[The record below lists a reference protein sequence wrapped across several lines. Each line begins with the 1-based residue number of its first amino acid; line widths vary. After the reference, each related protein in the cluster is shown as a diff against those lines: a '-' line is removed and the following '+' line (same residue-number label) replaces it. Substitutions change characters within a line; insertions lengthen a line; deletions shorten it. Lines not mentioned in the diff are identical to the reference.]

1 MRTADVDKEK
11 LTPMMLQYFQVK
23 DEYQDSILMYR
34 LGDFYEMFFDDALV
48 ASKVLDIALTGRNC
62 GMEER
67 APMCGVPFHAPHTY
81 VARLVAA
88 GYSVAICEQAE
99 DPATAKGIV
108 KREVVRVVTPGTI
121 MDAAALDAERNN
133 YICSISVGEAGA
145 GVAFV
150 DITTGECSAC
160 ELTGE
165 DVITGILNEISKF
178 LPIEVLMNLRGYEN
192 TNLMHMIQDKTR
204 GVIRNY
210 YDWAYEQTQA
220 EHKTRLQFGEEEFFR
235 LSEKPNCVSAIGAL
249 LLYLEETQKTELTNL
264 KTIETNNNEGKMQ
277 MDMYTLRN
285 LEILETMRD
294 RSTRGSLLHV
304 LNRTRTPMGSRLM
317 RKWLTAPLLN
327 CAMIQNR
334 HVAVDELR
342 KEPILRAE
350 LIECLNRIA
359 DMERLINRV
368 VYRTAGCGD
377 LTALKLSL
385 RQLPGIAKVLKEM
398 RSNLLGRCLRDMDL
412 LEDICDLIEG
422 TIDPNAPA
430 TLRNGGLILKGANA
444 ELDQVRDL
452 AENGQKVLGQM
463 VDQEKEKTG
472 IKTMKLGYN
481 KVFGYYIEVSKLY
494 ADKVPEYFIRKQ
506 TLTNGERYITPEL
519 KEVEE
524 AVLDAST
531 RLIDMEYELFCQ
543 VRDRVGQ
550 ALDRVKRTAEAVA
563 QVDVLCA
570 LAHVAEKN
578 GYTMPVM
585 NMGDRVVIKNGRHPV
600 VECFNRDTPFISN
613 DVTLDN
619 GENQIALITGPNM
632 AGKSTYMRQTAL
644 IVLMAQIGSF
654 VPASEAEIGIVDKI
668 FTRVG
673 ASDDLA
679 SGQSTFMV
687 EMNEVAYI
695 LEHATEK
702 SLIILDE
709 IGRGTSTFDGLGIA
723 WAVVEHIADSKKCG
737 AKTMFA
743 THYHELTELEDVIP
757 NVKNYSI
764 AVKKRGDSISFLR
777 KIIRGGADRS
787 YGVDV
792 AILAGVKRSVTRRA
806 AEIVA
811 SLEGEDGREISKAK
825 IRTNVPERA
834 CVDGQ
839 MDFFAAAENPVLT
852 ELKAIDLNV
861 MTPVEA
867 LTKLF
872 DLQAKVKNQEQR

>member
-1 MRTADVDKEK
+1 MVRTVDVDKTK
-11 LTPMMLQYFQVK
+11 LTPMMQQYFAVK
-23 DEYQDSILMYR
+23 DEYPDSILMYR
-34 LGDFYEMFFDDALV
+34 LGDFYEMFFDDALT

-67 APMCGVPFHAPHTY
+67 APMCGVPFHAADSY
-81 VARLVAA
+81 ISRLVSA

-108 KREVVRVVTPGTI
+108 RREVIRVVTPGTI
-121 MDAAALDAERNN
+121 MDASALDANRNN
-133 YICSISVGEAGA
+133 YLCSIAVSETGA
-145 GVAFV
+145 GIAFV
-150 DITTGECSAC
+150 DITTGACSAV
-160 ELTGE
+160 ELSGEDYLTGL
-165 DVITGILNEISKF
+165 LNEICKYA
-178 LPIEVLMNLRGYEN
+178 PIEVLMNLRAYEN
-192 TNLMHMIQDKTR
+192 ESLRQIIQDKTH
-204 GVIRNY
+204 GVVRNY
-210 YDWAYEQTQA
+210 YDWAYEAEQA
-220 EHKTRLQFGEEEFFR
+220 SRKVELQFGEGAKV
-235 LSEKPNCVSAIGAL
+235 LLEKRNSTLAMGAL

-264 KTIETNNNEGKMQ
+264 KSVEVNADEGNMQ

-294 RSTRGSLLHV
+294 RTSRGSLLHV
-304 LNRTRTPMGSRLM
+304 LNKTRTSMGSRLL

-327 CAMIQNR
+327 CALIQNR
-334 HVAVDELR
+334 HVAVDELV
-342 KEPILRAE
+342 KEPLLRE
-350 LIECLNRIA
+350 EITEHLKNVA

-368 VYRTAGCGD
+368 IYKTASCGD
-377 LTALKLSL
+377 LTALKHSL
-385 RQLPGIAKVLKEM
+385 FQLPYLAGLLEETRSRFLK
-398 RSNLLGRCLRDMDL
+398 NCLRDMDL
-412 LEDICDLIEG
+412 LADVASLIEQ
-422 TIDPNAPA
+422 TIDPKAPA
-430 TLRNGGLILKGANA
+430 TLRNGGLILEGANE
-444 ELDQVRDL
+444 ELDKVRNL
-452 AENGQKVLGQM
+452 AENGQNILREM
-463 VDQEKEKTG
+463 VEQEKEKTG

-481 KVFGYYIEVSKLY
+481 KVFGYYMEISKLY
-494 ADKVPEYFIRKQ
+494 ADKAPDYFIRKQ

-531 RLIDMEYELFCQ
+531 RSVDMEYELFCQ

-550 ALDRVKRTAEAVA
+550 ALDRIKRTAEAVA
-563 QVDVLCA
+563 RVDVICSF
-570 LAHVAEKN
+570 AHVAEKN
-578 GYTMPVM
+578 GYTMPTM
-585 NMGDRVVIKNGRHPV
+585 NMGDKIMIKNGRHPV
-600 VECFNRDTPFISN
+600 VESLNRKTPFIPN
-613 DVTLDN
+613 DALLDN
-619 GENQIALITGPNM
+619 GENQISLITGPNM

-644 IVLMAQIGSF
+644 IVLMAQVGSF
-654 VPASEAEIGIVDKI
+654 VPAAEAEIGIVDKI

-695 LEHATEK
+695 LDHATEK

-709 IGRGTSTFDGLGIA
+709 IGRGTSTFDGLEIA

-743 THYHELTELEDVIP
+743 THYHELTELESRIP
-757 NVKNYSI
+757 CVKNYCI
-764 AVKKRGDSISFLR
+764 AVKKRGDSINFLR

-792 AILAGVKRSVTRRA
+792 AVLAGVKKSVTKRA

-811 SLEGEDGREISKAK
+811 SLESEDGQEVSQAK
-825 IRTNVPERA
+825 IRTRGAVPVTSEL
-834 CVDGQ
+834 Q
-839 MDFFAAAENPVLT
+839 MDFFAAAENPILT
-852 ELKAIDLNV
+852 ELKEIDLNV

-872 DLQAKVKNQEQR
+872 DLQAKAKNQE

>member
-1 MRTADVDKEK
+1 MRTADVDKTK
-11 LTPMMLQYFQVK
+11 LTPMMQQYFQVK
-23 DEYQDSILMYR
+23 DEYPDSILMYR

-67 APMCGVPFHAPHTY
+67 APMCGVPFHAADTY

-108 KREVVRVVTPGTI
+108 KREVIRVVTPGTI
-121 MDAAALDAERNN
+121 MDSSALDAEKNN
-133 YICSISVGEAGA
+133 YICSISVGES
-145 GVAFV
+145 GVGLAFV
-150 DITTGECSAC
+150 DITTGECSVC
-160 ELTGE
+160 ELGGE
-165 DVITGILNEISKF
+165 DVVTGILNEISKF
-178 LPIEVLMNLRGYEN
+178 LPTEILLNLRGYEN
-192 TNLMHMIQDKTR
+192 TNLVQMLRDKTR
-204 GVIRNY
+204 GVVRNY
-210 YDWAYEQTQA
+210 YDWAFEASQA
-220 EHKTRLQFGEEEFFR
+220 EHKAMLQFGEEYHR
-235 LSEKPNCVSAIGAL
+235 MDGKPNSISAVGAL

-264 KTIETNNNEGKMQ
+264 KSVESNNDEGKMQ

-285 LEILETMRD
+285 LEILETLRD

-304 LNRTRTPMGSRLM
+304 LNRTRTPMGSRML

-327 CAMIQNR
+327 CALIQNR
-334 HVAVDELR
+334 HIAVDELL
-342 KEPILRAE
+342 KEPLLRAE
-350 LIECLNRIA
+350 LTECLKQVA

-385 RQLPGIAKVLKEM
+385 RQLPAIARLLKQTH
-398 RSNLLGRCLRDMDL
+398 SALLGRCLRDLDL
-412 LEDICDLIEG
+412 LEDVCDLIEQ

-444 ELDQVRDL
+444 ELDKVRDL
-452 AENGQKVLGQM
+452 AENGQKVLGEM
-463 VDQEKEKTG
+463 VEQEKEKTG

-481 KVFGYYIEVSKLY
+481 KVFGYYIEVSKMY
-494 ADKVPEYFIRKQ
+494 TDKVPEYFIRKQ

-524 AVLDAST
+524 EVLDAGT

-550 ALDRVKRTAEAVA
+550 ALERVKRSAEAVA
-563 QVDVLCA
+563 QTDVLCSFA
-570 LAHVAEKN
+570 NVAEKN
-578 GYTMPVM
+578 NYCMPTM
-585 NMGDRVVIKNGRHPV
+585 NMGDKIIIQNGRHPV
-600 VECFNRDTPFISN
+600 VEQIHKETPFIPN

-619 GENQIALITGPNM
+619 AENQIALITGPNM

-644 IVLMAQIGSF
+644 IVLMAQVGSF
-654 VPASEAEIGIVDKI
+654 VPASAAEIGVVDKI

-673 ASDDLA
+673 ASDDLT

-695 LEHATEK
+695 LDHATAK

-723 WAVVEHIADSKKCG
+723 WAVTEHIADAKKCG

-743 THYHELTELEDVIP
+743 THYHELTELENTLP
-757 NVKNYSI
+757 NLKNYCI
-764 AVKKRGDSISFLR
+764 AVKRQGGSIRFLR

-792 AILAGVKRSVTRRA
+792 AVLAGVKKSVTRRA
-806 AEIVA
+806 AEIVE
-811 SLEGEDGREISKAK
+811 SLENEDNRAVSQASVATK
-825 IRTNVPERA
+825 IPQQSRA
-834 CVDGQ
+834 EEQ
-839 MDFFAAAENPVLT
+839 MDFFAIEENPVVT
-852 ELKAIDLNV
+852 ELKRLDLNV

-872 DLQAKVKNQEQR
+872 DLQAKAKNQE

>member
-1 MRTADVDKEK
+1 
-11 LTPMMLQYFQVK
+11 MMKQYFKVK
-23 DEYQDSILMYR
+23 DEYEDSILMYR
-34 LGDFYEMFFDDALV
+34 LGDFYEMFFDDALT

-62 GMEER
+62 GLEER
-67 APMCGVPFHAPHTY
+67 APMCGVPFHAVDTY

-99 DPATAKGIV
+99 DPATATGIV
-108 KREVVRVVTPGTI
+108 KREVVRVITPGTI
-121 MDAAALDAERNN
+121 MDAAALDAEKNN
-133 YICSISVGEAGA
+133 YICSISMGEAGA
-145 GVAFV
+145 GIAFV
-150 DITTGECSAC
+150 DITTGECSAY
-160 ELTGE
+160 ELSGE
-165 DVITGILNEISKF
+165 DTVTGILNEISKF

-192 TNLMHMIQDKTR
+192 TNLVRMVQDKTR
-204 GVIRNY
+204 GVVRNY
-210 YDWAYEQTQA
+210 YDWAYETSQA
-220 EHKTRLQFGEEEFFR
+220 EHKTRMQFGEEELSR
-235 LSEKPNCVSAIGAL
+235 LLGKPNCVSAIGAL
-249 LLYLEETQKTELTNL
+249 LLYLEETQKTELSNL
-264 KTIETNNNEGKMQ
+264 KTVEANNDEGKMQ

-285 LEILETMRD
+285 LEILETLRD

-304 LNRTRTPMGSRLM
+304 LNKTRTPMGSRLM

-334 HVAVDELR
+334 HVAVDELV
-342 KEPILRAE
+342 KEAVLRAE
-350 LIECLNRIA
+350 LIECLKQIA

-385 RQLPGIAKVLKEM
+385 RQLPAIANVLVKM

-412 LEDICDLIEG
+412 LQDVCDLIEG
-422 TIDPNAPA
+422 TINPEAPA
-430 TLRNGGLILKGANA
+430 TLRNGGLIIKGANE
-444 ELDQVRDL
+444 ELDRVRDL
-452 AENGQKVLGQM
+452 AENGQKVLTEM
-463 VDQEKEKTG
+463 VEREKEKTG

-481 KVFGYYIEVSKLY
+481 KVFGYYMDVSKLY
-494 ADKVPEYFIRKQ
+494 ADKVPDYFIRKQ
-506 TLTNGERYITPEL
+506 TLTSGERYITPEL

-563 QVDVLCA
+563 QVDVLCS
-570 LAHVAEKN
+570 LAQVAEKN
-578 GYTMPVM
+578 GYTMPTM
-585 NMGDRVVIKNGRHPV
+585 HMGDRIIIKNGRHPV
-600 VECFNRDTPFISN
+600 VERLNRENPFIPN
-613 DVTLDN
+613 DVILDN

-695 LEHATEK
+695 LDHATEK

-723 WAVVEHIADSKKCG
+723 WAVVEHIADAKKCG

-743 THYHELTELEDVIP
+743 THYHELTELEDTLP

-792 AILAGVKRSVTRRA
+792 AVLAGVKKSVTRRA

-811 SLEGEDGREISKAK
+811 SLENEEINEVSEAN
-825 IRTNVPERA
+825 ILTNVPKRSWE
-834 CVDGQ
+834 DDQ
-839 MDFFAAAENPVLT
+839 MDFFAMAENPVLT
-852 ELKAIDLNV
+852 ELKGIDLNV

-872 DLQAKVKNQEQR
+872 DLQAKAKNQE